1 MSFKGTPYYDLAID
15 AGMVAEED
23 REAMAKMIY
32 FEEMKRVESYD
43 LAEEEYYQSLLED
56 ETLEEEHDV

>member
-1 MSFKGTPYYDLAID
+1 MSFKGSPYYDLAID
-15 AGMVAEED
+15 VGMVAEED